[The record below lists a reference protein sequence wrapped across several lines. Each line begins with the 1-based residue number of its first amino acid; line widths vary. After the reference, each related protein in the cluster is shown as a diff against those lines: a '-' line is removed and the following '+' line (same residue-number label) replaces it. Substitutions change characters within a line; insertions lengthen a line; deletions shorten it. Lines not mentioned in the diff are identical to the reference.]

1 MGPGELRVLVLES
14 GLNCWMEFQRED
26 LIAVFGIWG
35 EIKSW
40 ILVRGLQQDD
50 GNLNRVQNDFFSTV
64 GRYIA
69 GLQDLNLD
77 IGPEDWKTS

>member
-1 MGPGELRVLVLES
+1 MGPGEPRVIVLDS

-40 ILVRGLQQDD
+40 ILVRGL
-50 GNLNRVQNDFFSTV
+50 
-64 GRYIA
+64 
-69 GLQDLNLD
+69 
-77 IGPEDWKTS
+77 

>member
-1 MGPGELRVLVLES
+1 MDGVPKR
-14 GLNCWMEFQRED
+14 GLDSSIWH
-26 LIAVFGIWG
+26 LGIG

-64 GRYIA
+64 GRCIA
-69 GLQDLNLD
+69 WLLDLNLD
-77 IGPEDWKTS
+77 IGQEDWKTS